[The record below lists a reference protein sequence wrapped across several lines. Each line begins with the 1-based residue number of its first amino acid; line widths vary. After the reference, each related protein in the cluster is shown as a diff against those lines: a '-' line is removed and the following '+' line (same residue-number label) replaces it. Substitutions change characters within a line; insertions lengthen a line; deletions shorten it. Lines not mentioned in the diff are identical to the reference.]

1 MVFDKLISNLL
12 FPFYHWV
19 LLTMQFFFRSCSSIC
34 LLTFLFSTNI
44 IQAAEISYPL
54 SVAAADKGP
63 VFVAD
68 RKLPGIWS
76 VEKGKAA
83 SYFTGSKVFRTPLN
97 AVRCVTVDPQG
108 RVLAGDSSTR
118 EVYRFEKAG
127 AEPTPLTK
135 GGIGIPMDVVVTK
148 SGDLLV
154 SDLELHQIW
163 KVPAAG
169 GKPTLFAKVSAPRGL
184 ALDQNENLWVVSGTA
199 DQLLKVTPDGKVSVV
214 VKGRPF
220 NFPHDVVVL
229 EDGTAIVTDGY
240 EKALWKVTP
249 DGKTEKWI
257 SGEPFKN
264 PVGITLQGKN
274 ILVADPHAKTVF
286 SIDPAKKITD
296 LLKPAK

>member
-1 MVFDKLISNLL
+1 MQLL
-12 FPFYHWV
+12 SRY
-19 LLTMQFFFRSCSSIC
+19 CSVI
-34 LLTFLFSTNI
+34 LFLMFLSTTSVS
-44 IQAAEISYPL
+44 QAAEMLYPL
-54 SVAAADKGP
+54 SVAAPAEGP
-63 VFVAD
+63 VYVAD

-76 VEKGKAA
+76 VENGKAT

-108 RVLAGDSSTR
+108 RVIAGDSSTR

-127 AEPTPLTK
+127 EKPTPLTN

-148 SGDLLV
+148 NGDLLV

-169 GKPTLFAKVSAPRGL
+169 GEPTLFAKVSAPRGL
-184 ALDQNENLWVVSGTA
+184 ALDQAENLWVVSGTA
-199 DQLLKVTPDGKVSVV
+199 DQLLKVTPDGKVTVV

-229 EDGTAIVTDGY
+229 DDGTAIVSDGY

-264 PVGITLQGKN
+264 PVGIALQGKN
-274 ILVADPHAKTVF
+274 ILVSDPHAKTVF
-286 SIDPAKKITD
+286 SVDPEKKINN
-296 LLKPAK
+296 LLKP

>member
-1 MVFDKLISNLL
+1 
-12 FPFYHWV
+12 
-19 LLTMQFFFRSCSSIC
+19 MQFLFRGGSGI
-34 LLTFLFSTNI
+34 LLLIFLCTTNVL
-44 IQAAEISYPL
+44 QAAEMLYPL

-63 VFVAD
+63 VYVAD

-76 VEKGKAA
+76 VENGKAT

-97 AVRCVTVDPQG
+97 AVRCVTIDPKG

-118 EVYRFEKAG
+118 EVYRFDKAG

-184 ALDQNENLWVVSGTA
+184 ALDQKENLWVVSGTA

-220 NFPHDVVVL
+220 NFPHDIVVL
-229 EDGTAIVTDGY
+229 EDGTAIVSDGY

-249 DGKTEKWI
+249 DGKTEKWL

-264 PVGITLQGKN
+264 PVGITIQGKN
-274 ILVADPHAKTVF
+274 VLVADPHVKTVF

-296 LLKPAK
+296 LLQPAK

>member
-1 MVFDKLISNLL
+1 MPLL
-12 FPFYHWV
+12 FCRV
-19 LLTMQFFFRSCSSIC
+19 SVILL
-34 LLTFLFSTNI
+34 FLALCMSNVA
-44 IQAAEISYPL
+44 QAAEMLYPL
-54 SVAAADKGP
+54 SVAVTEKGP
-63 VFVAD
+63 VYVAD

-76 VEKGKAA
+76 VENGKAT
-83 SYFTGSKVFRTPLN
+83 SFFTGSKVFRTPLN
-97 AVRCVTVDPQG
+97 AVRCVTVAPQG
-108 RVLAGDSSTR
+108 RVIAGDSSTR

-127 AEPTPLTK
+127 EKPTPLTN

-148 SGDLLV
+148 NGDLLV
-154 SDLELHQIW
+154 SDLELHRIW

-169 GKPTLFAKVSAPRGL
+169 GKPTLFAEVSAPRGL
-184 ALDQNENLWVVSGTA
+184 ALDQAENLWVVSGTA

-229 EDGTAIVTDGY
+229 QDGTAVVSDGY

-264 PVGITLQGKN
+264 PVGIALSGKN

-286 SIDPAKKITD
+286 SVDPEKKISD
-296 LLKPAK
+296 LLKPQK

>member
-1 MVFDKLISNLL
+1 MPLL
-12 FPFYHWV
+12 SRY
-19 LLTMQFFFRSCSSIC
+19 CSVI
-34 LLTFLFSTNI
+34 LFLMFLSKTGVS
-44 IQAAEISYPL
+44 QAAEMLYPL
-54 SVAAADKGP
+54 SVTAPAEGP
-63 VFVAD
+63 VYVAD

-76 VEKGKAA
+76 VKNGKAT

-97 AVRCVTVDPQG
+97 AVRCVTVDSQG
-108 RVLAGDSSTR
+108 RVIAGDSSTR

-127 AEPTPLTK
+127 EKPTPLTN

-148 SGDLLV
+148 NGDLLV

-163 KVPAAG
+163 KVPATG
-169 GKPTLFAKVSAPRGL
+169 GEPTLFAKVSAPRGL
-184 ALDQNENLWVVSGTA
+184 ALDQAENLWVVSGTA
-199 DQLLKVTPDGKVSVV
+199 DQLLKATSDGKVTVV

-229 EDGTAIVTDGY
+229 DDGTAIVSDGY

-264 PVGITLQGKN
+264 PVGISLQGKN
-274 ILVADPHAKTVF
+274 ILVSDPHVKTVF
-286 SIDPAKKITD
+286 LVDPEKKISD
-296 LLKPAK
+296 LLKPEKQ

>member
-1 MVFDKLISNLL
+1 MPLL
-12 FPFYHWV
+12 SRY
-19 LLTMQFFFRSCSSIC
+19 CSVI
-34 LLTFLFSTNI
+34 LFLMFLSKTGVS
-44 IQAAEISYPL
+44 QAAEMLYPL
-54 SVAAADKGP
+54 SVAAPAEGP
-63 VFVAD
+63 VYVAD

-76 VEKGKAA
+76 VENGKAT

-97 AVRCVTVDPQG
+97 AVRCVTVDSQG
-108 RVLAGDSSTR
+108 RVIAGDSSTR

-127 AEPTPLTK
+127 EKPTPLTN

-148 SGDLLV
+148 NGDLLV

-169 GKPTLFAKVSAPRGL
+169 GEPILFAKVSAPRGL
-184 ALDQNENLWVVSGTA
+184 ALDQAENLWVVSGTA
-199 DQLLKVTPDGKVSVV
+199 DQLLKVTPDGKVTVV

-229 EDGTAIVTDGY
+229 DDGTAIVSDGY

-264 PVGITLQGKN
+264 PVGIALQGKN
-274 ILVADPHAKTVF
+274 ILVSDPHAKTVF
-286 SIDPAKKITD
+286 SVDPEKKINN
-296 LLKPAK
+296 LLKP

>member
-1 MVFDKLISNLL
+1 MQIFLRSVSVVLL
-12 FPFYHWV
+12 F
-19 LLTMQFFFRSCSSIC
+19 L
-34 LLTFLFSTNI
+34 FLCTTNLSR
-44 IQAAEISYPL
+44 AAEMLYPL
-54 SVAAADKGP
+54 SVAAADKGA
-63 VFVAD
+63 VYVAD

-76 VEKGKAA
+76 VENGKAS

-108 RVLAGDSSTR
+108 RVIAGDSSTR

-148 SGDLLV
+148 NGDLLV

-169 GKPTLFAKVSAPRGL
+169 GEPTLFAKVSAPRGL
-184 ALDQNENLWVVSGTA
+184 ALDQAENLWVVSGTA
-199 DQLLKVTPDGKVSVV
+199 DQLLKVTPEGKVTVV

-229 EDGTAIVTDGY
+229 DDGTAVVSDGY

-249 DGKTEKWI
+249 DGKTEKWV
-257 SGEPFKN
+257 SGAPFKN
-264 PVGITLQGKN
+264 PVGITRQGKN
-274 ILVADPHAKTVF
+274 ILVSDPHAKTVF
-286 SIDPAKKITD
+286 SVDPEKKISD
-296 LLKPAK
+296 LLKPKQ

>member
-1 MVFDKLISNLL
+1 MQYFLRSVFVVLQILFVCTINIS
-12 FPFYHWV
+12 
-19 LLTMQFFFRSCSSIC
+19 
-34 LLTFLFSTNI
+34 
-44 IQAAEISYPL
+44 QADEMLYPL
-54 SVAAADKGP
+54 SVAVAEKGP
-63 VFVAD
+63 VYVAD

-76 VEKGKAA
+76 VENGKAT
-83 SYFTGSKVFRTPLN
+83 SFFTGSKVFRTPLN

-108 RVLAGDSSTR
+108 RVVAGDSSTR

-127 AEPTPLTK
+127 DKPTPLTN

-154 SDLELHQIW
+154 SDLELHRIW

-169 GKPTLFAKVSAPRGL
+169 GKPTLYAEVSAPRGL
-184 ALDQNENLWVVSGTA
+184 ALDQAENLWVVSGTA
-199 DQLLKVTPDGKVSVV
+199 DQLLKVTPDGKVTVI

-229 EDGTAIVTDGY
+229 EDGSAIVSDGY

-264 PVGITLQGKN
+264 PVGIAVSGKN
-274 ILVADPHAKTVF
+274 ILVTDPHAKTVF
-286 SIDPAKKITD
+286 SVDSEKKISD
-296 LLKPAK
+296 LLKPEKE

>member
-1 MVFDKLISNLL
+1 MVFAKLVSDIL
-12 FPFYHWV
+12 FPFHIQV
-19 LLTMQFFFRSCSSIC
+19 LLTMQFLIRGGSSI
-34 LLTFLFSTNI
+34 LLFLFLCTSNVLP
-44 IQAAEISYPL
+44 AAEMLYPL

-63 VFVAD
+63 VYVAD

-76 VEKGKAA
+76 LENGKVT

-97 AVRCVTVDPQG
+97 AVRCVTLDPQG

-127 AEPTPLTK
+127 AEPTPLTQ
-135 GGIGIPMDVVVTK
+135 GSIGIPMDVVVTK

-169 GKPTLFAKVSAPRGL
+169 GKPTLFSKVSAPRGL
-184 ALDQNENLWVVSGTA
+184 DLDPAGNLWVVSGTA
-199 DQLLKVTPDGKVSVV
+199 DQLLKVTPEGKVSVV

-229 EDGTAIVTDGY
+229 EDGTAIVSDGY
-240 EKALWKVTP
+240 DKALWKVTA

-257 SGEPFKN
+257 AGEPFKN
-264 PVGITLQGKN
+264 PVGITRQGKN

-286 SIDPAKKITD
+286 SIDPEKKITN
-296 LLKPAK
+296 LSKPAK

>member
-1 MVFDKLISNLL
+1 MQYFLRSISVVLL
-12 FPFYHWV
+12 F
-19 LLTMQFFFRSCSSIC
+19 LCT
-34 LLTFLFSTNI
+34 TNVS
-44 IQAAEISYPL
+44 QSAEMLYPL

-63 VFVAD
+63 VYVAD

-76 VEKGKAA
+76 VENGKAA
-83 SYFTGSKVFRTPLN
+83 SFFTGSKVFRTPLN

-118 EVYRFEKAG
+118 EIYRFEKAG
-127 AEPTPLTK
+127 DKPTPLTN

-154 SDLELHQIW
+154 SDLELHRIW

-169 GKPTLFAKVSAPRGL
+169 GKPTLYAEVSAPRGL
-184 ALDQNENLWVVSGTA
+184 ALDQAENLWVVSGTA
-199 DQLLKVTPDGKVSVV
+199 DQLLKVAPDGKVTVV

-229 EDGTAIVTDGY
+229 EDGTAIVSDGY

-249 DGKTEKWI
+249 DGKTEKWV

-264 PVGITLQGKN
+264 PVGIALSGKN

-286 SIDPAKKITD
+286 SVNLEKKVTD
-296 LLKPAK
+296 LLKSGK